1 MSVASP
7 SRNPLEEQTNRARMD
22 AGASKPEGHGAEDN
36 TLTAPMDVSDAA
48 PSSTDPIA
56 PVDEPSVSAAEA
68 PLPMETAEEAPAAA
82 SSSAE
87 PTTTGEDSGPA
98 SASGAASSEVAEAD
112 SAVGQ
117 TSMVDETESQSAEA
131 AYFGADI
138 VAAQTEGAEEMEK
151 VLQADDAAR
160 AAAHDGEKVAP
171 NMLRG
176 SDVSGDSVEA
186 KKKQLDLLLSKAQQY
201 SNFII
206 NAQAES
212 EKAAAADAAAA
223 SPDASEPSR
232 KKQKKEKK
240 SKGRA
245 SGEAEKDIGRAG
257 EQMQQRQVRARPRAP
272 AARKDMRVM
281 ISPPPLAIVVRSGA
295 WLRGGGARAATGRAA
310 AQPLKRV
317 QTEGLPARGPALAL
331 HAVRERPLGHPRGR
345 CDLVT
350 LPLTRVLPLH
360 SSRRARASD
369 SVSPLP

>member
-1 MSVASP
+1 
-7 SRNPLEEQTNRARMD
+7 MD

-56 PVDEPSVSAAEA
+56 PVDEPSATAAEA

-176 SDVSGDSVEA
+176 
-186 KKKQLDLLLSKAQQY
+186 
-201 SNFII
+201 
-206 NAQAES
+206 
-212 EKAAAADAAAA
+212 
-223 SPDASEPSR
+223 
-232 KKQKKEKK
+232 
-240 SKGRA
+240 
-245 SGEAEKDIGRAG
+245 
-257 EQMQQRQVRARPRAP
+257 
-272 AARKDMRVM
+272 
-281 ISPPPLAIVVRSGA
+281 
-295 WLRGGGARAATGRAA
+295 
-310 AQPLKRV
+310 
-317 QTEGLPARGPALAL
+317 
-331 HAVRERPLGHPRGR
+331 
-345 CDLVT
+345 
-350 LPLTRVLPLH
+350 
-360 SSRRARASD
+360 
-369 SVSPLP
+369 

>member
-1 MSVASP
+1 
-7 SRNPLEEQTNRARMD
+7 
-22 AGASKPEGHGAEDN
+22 
-36 TLTAPMDVSDAA
+36 MDVGDAAA
-48 PSSTDPIA
+48 PSSAEPIA
-56 PVDEPSVSAAEA
+56 PVEEPSAAAADA
-68 PLPMETAEEAPAAA
+68 PLPMDTAEEAPAAA
-82 SSSAE
+82 SSTTE

-98 SASGAASSEVAEAD
+98 SASGAASSDVAEAD

-117 TSMVDETESQSAEA
+117 VSMADETESQSAEA

-171 NMLRG
+171 TMLRG
-176 SDVSGDSVEA
+176 QDVSGDSVEA

-240 SKGRA
+240 SKGRG
-245 SGEAEKDIGRAG
+245 S
-257 EQMQQRQVRARPRAP
+257 
-272 AARKDMRVM
+272 
-281 ISPPPLAIVVRSGA
+281 RS
-295 WLRGGGARAATGRAA
+295 R
-310 AQPLKRV
+310 
-317 QTEGLPARGPALAL
+317 
-331 HAVRERPLGHPRGR
+331 
-345 CDLVT
+345 
-350 LPLTRVLPLH
+350 
-360 SSRRARASD
+360 SRS
-369 SVSPLP
+369 